1 MDEIDTKVKSNYWLK
16 SGIINILQ
24 NITAVLFAMGGFI
37 FLVRVLEEH
46 EYGSWGLFMGTATI
60 LNIARDSLI
69 KNTLVKFLSAADE
82 VDKPNIMT
90 SALVINILI
99 TIICIVINTSIAI
112 PLSKYWEEPQLVNVF
127 YVFNIVYILNGILTQ
142 FNAIEQANLNFKG
155 VFISNFVNQGLLF
168 AYIFICYI
176 FHFKLPLLHLVFI
189 QIIGALFS
197 NAVSYRF
204 VKDNLIFAKKISKEW
219 VKKLFDYGKYS
230 FGTSISSILSGTI
243 DKSMLGGMVNTV
255 AAGAYDIVI
264 RIINLVDIPTN
275 AMATIVFPQSAK
287 RIDSEGKDAIKYL
300 YERSVG
306 AILAILLP
314 GVIFLFLFAD
324 IVIFI
329 LADGKFPESA
339 SMLKVTIIYI
349 VVLPYGRQFGA
360 ILDSIGKTK
369 ITFYMV
375 MFISAFNLTLN
386 YFLIKEYGFIGA
398 PYATLIANIVGFII
412 AQIILK
418 RELNIN
424 PINPFI
430 YAYHFYPEMY
440 KKFVQPTLFKIM
452 KKKS

>member
-1 MDEIDTKVKSNYWLK
+1 MNEDKGKGAYWIK
-16 SGIINILQ
+16 SGMINILQ
-24 NITAVLFAMGGFI
+24 NITGVLFGMGGFI

-69 KNTLVKFLSAADE
+69 KNTLVKFLSSADD

-90 SALVINILI
+90 SALVINVLI
-99 TIICIVINTSIAI
+99 TLLCIIINTSIAI
-112 PLSKYWEEPQLVNVF
+112 PLAEYWEEPQLVNVF

-168 AYIFICYI
+168 AYIFICYL
-176 FHFKLPLLHLVFI
+176 FHFKLPLIHLVFI
-189 QIIGALFS
+189 QIIGAIFS
-197 NAVSYRF
+197 NVVAYNF
-204 VKDNLIFAKKISKEW
+204 VKENLLYAKEISKEW

-243 DKSMLGGMVNTV
+243 DKFMLGGMINTV

-264 RIINLVDIPTN
+264 RIVNLVDIPTN

-314 GVIFLFLFAD
+314 GVIFLFFFAD
-324 IVIFI
+324 FVIYI

-339 SMLKVTIIYI
+339 AMLKVTLIYI

-375 MFISAFNLTLN
+375 MFISAFNLTMN
-386 YFLIKEYGFIGA
+386 YFLIKEYGYLGA

-418 RELNIN
+418 RELNVN

-430 YAYHFYPEMY
+430 YAYYFYPEMY
-440 KKFVQPTLFKIM
+440 KKFALPVLIKLKIV
-452 KKKS
+452 KSK

>member
-1 MDEIDTKVKSNYWLK
+1 MNEDKGKGAYWIK

-24 NITAVLFAMGGFI
+24 NMTGVLFGMGGFI

-69 KNTLVKFLSAADE
+69 KNTLVKFLSSAND

-90 SALVINILI
+90 SALVINVLI
-99 TIICIVINTSIAI
+99 TLLCIIINTLIAI

-142 FNAIEQANLNFKG
+142 FNAVEQANLNFKG

-176 FHFKLPLLHLVFI
+176 FHFKLPLIHLVFI
-189 QIIGALFS
+189 QIIGAVFS
-197 NAVSYRF
+197 NVVAYRF
-204 VKDNLIFAKKISKEW
+204 VKENMHYAKEISKEW
-219 VKKLFDYGKYS
+219 VKKLFNYGKYS

-243 DKSMLGGMVNTV
+243 DKSMLGGMINTV

-264 RIINLVDIPTN
+264 RIVNLVDIPTN

-314 GVIFLFLFAD
+314 GVIFLFFFAD
-324 IVIFI
+324 FVIYI

-339 SMLKVTIIYI
+339 AMLKVTLIYI
-349 VVLPYGRQFGA
+349 IVLPYGRQFGA

-375 MFISAFNLTLN
+375 IFISTFNLTMN
-386 YFLIKEYGFIGA
+386 YFLIKEYGYIGA

-412 AQIILK
+412 AQVILK
-418 RELNIN
+418 RELNVN

-430 YAYHFYPEMY
+430 YAYYFYPEMY
-440 KKFVQPTLFKIM
+440 KKFALPVLIKLKIVKFK
-452 KKKS
+452 